1 MAWQCR
7 YCRKDL
13 PNKALKCPSCG
24 EWLINAT
31 YRWDYKHFYLPVVVA
46 EASEASACYDEKAF
60 AAELAKLGTEGWE
73 LASLVPKWRWEISR
87 SAAQPAAIAGYYV
100 TLKRRGARIYDIE
113 EAEAIEHD

>member
-31 YRWDYKHFYLPVVVA
+31 HRWDYKHFYLPVVGWEST
-46 EASEASACYDEKAF
+46 EAGAGYNEGAF
-60 AAELAKLGTEGWE
+60 AAELAKLGADGWE
-73 LASLVPKWRWEISR
+73 LASLVPKWRWEGG
-87 SAAQPAAIAGYYV
+87 QPVAIAGYYV
-100 TLKRRGARIYDIE
+100 TVKRHGSRIYDIE
-113 EAEAIEHD
+113 EAEAIESDR